1 MSSGGGG
8 GSGVPADT
16 TNVQTIR
23 EAPEIE
29 ARRLGLMDAATEL
42 AKKQTT
48 LPAYQVAAM
57 TTPGA
62 RSLIRSGKATL
73 RPKYGIMNL
82 FGYDPKHKA
91 KLPYY
96 DIFPLIFPLEPAKGG
111 FIGLNF
117 HYLKPG
123 ARAAFLRSLA
133 NTTTDKKFD
142 KKTRYRINWRNN
154 AFMRKT
160 AKHYLFN
167 HVRTSFLNI
176 TAEEMAIAIFLPVAR
191 FKKGSPY

>member
-1 MSSGGGG
+1 MAT
-8 GSGVPADT
+8 VFDKILDKT
-16 TNVQTIR
+16 TGPKSYDWYR
-23 EAPEIE
+23 
-29 ARRLGLMDAATEL
+29 
-42 AKKQTT
+42 KQ
-48 LPAYQVAAM
+48 VRSM

-62 RSLIRSGKATL
+62 RSLINKGKATL

-82 FGYDPKHKA
+82 FGYDPKHKE

-96 DIFPLIFPLEPAKGG
+96 DTFPLIFPLEPAKGG

-117 HYLKPG
+117 HYLPPL
-123 ARAAFLRSLA
+123 ARVRFLRSLA
-133 NTTTDKKFD
+133 NTTNNNKFD
-142 KKTRYRINWRNN
+142 KSTRYRINWRNN
-154 AFMRKT
+154 EFMRKT

>member
-1 MSSGGGG
+1 MAT
-8 GSGVPADT
+8 VFDKILDKT
-16 TNVQTIR
+16 TGPKSYDWYR
-23 EAPEIE
+23 
-29 ARRLGLMDAATEL
+29 
-42 AKKQTT
+42 KK
-48 LPAYQVAAM
+48 VAAM

-62 RSLIRSGKATL
+62 RSLINQGKATL

-82 FGYDPKHKA
+82 FGYDPKHKDR
-91 KLPYY
+91 LPYY
-96 DIFPLIFPLEPAKGG
+96 DTFPLIFPLEPAKGG

-123 ARAAFLRSLA
+123 ARVAFLRSLA

-154 AFMRKT
+154 EFMRKT

-167 HVRTSFLNI
+167 QVRTSFLNI

>member
-1 MSSGGGG
+1 MAT
-8 GSGVPADT
+8 VFDKILDKT
-16 TNVQTIR
+16 TGPKSYDWYRKQVQS
-23 EAPEIE
+23 
-29 ARRLGLMDAATEL
+29 
-42 AKKQTT
+42 
-48 LPAYQVAAM
+48 M

-160 AKHYLFN
+160 AKHYFFN
-167 HVRTSFLNI
+167 HVRKSFLNI

>member
-1 MSSGGGG
+1 MAT
-8 GSGVPADT
+8 VFDKILDT
-16 TNVQTIR
+16 TTGPKSYYWYR
-23 EAPEIE
+23 
-29 ARRLGLMDAATEL
+29 
-42 AKKQTT
+42 KK
-48 LPAYQVAAM
+48 VSSM

-62 RSLIRSGKATL
+62 RSLINKGKATL

-82 FGYDPKHKA
+82 FGYDPKHKDR
-91 KLPYY
+91 LPYY
-96 DIFPLIFPLEPAKGG
+96 DTFPLIFPLEPAKGG

-117 HYLKPG
+117 HYLPPL
-123 ARAAFLRSLA
+123 ARVRFLRSLA
-133 NTTTDKKFD
+133 NTTTNKKFD
-142 KKTRYRINWRNN
+142 KSTRYRINWRNN
-154 AFMRKT
+154 TFMKKT

>member
-1 MSSGGGG
+1 MAT
-8 GSGVPADT
+8 VFDKILDT
-16 TNVQTIR
+16 TTGR
-23 EAPEIE
+23 KSYDWY
-29 ARRLGLMDAATEL
+29 R
-42 AKKQTT
+42 KK
-48 LPAYQVAAM
+48 VRSM
-57 TTPGA
+57 TTPSA
-62 RSLIRSGKATL
+62 RTLISQGKATI

-123 ARAAFLRSLA
+123 ARVAFLRSLA
-133 NTTTDKKFD
+133 NTTTDKRFD
-142 KKTRYRINWRNN
+142 KKTRYNIKWRNN
-154 AFMRKT
+154 QYMRKT

-167 HVRTSFLNI
+167 QVRSSFLNI
-176 TAEEMAIAIFLPVAR
+176 PADEMAIAIFLPVAR
-191 FKKGSPY
+191 FKKGRPY

>member
-1 MSSGGGG
+1 MAT
-8 GSGVPADT
+8 VFDKILDKT
-16 TNVQTIR
+16 TGPKSYDWYR
-23 EAPEIE
+23 
-29 ARRLGLMDAATEL
+29 
-42 AKKQTT
+42 KQ
-48 LPAYQVAAM
+48 VRSM

-62 RSLIRSGKATL
+62 RSLINKGKATL

-82 FGYDPKHKA
+82 FGYDPKHKE

-96 DIFPLIFPLEPAKGG
+96 DTFPLIFPLEPAKGG

-117 HYLKPG
+117 HYLPPL
-123 ARAAFLRSLA
+123 ARVRFLRSLA

-142 KKTRYRINWRNN
+142 KSTRYRINWRNN
-154 AFMRKT
+154 EFMRKT

>member
-1 MSSGGGG
+1 MAT
-8 GSGVPADT
+8 VFDKILDKT
-16 TNVQTIR
+16 TG
-23 EAPEIE
+23 PKSYDWY
-29 ARRLGLMDAATEL
+29 RR
-42 AKKQTT
+42 
-48 LPAYQVAAM
+48 QVRTM

-133 NTTTDKKFD
+133 NTTTDKRFD

-167 HVRTSFLNI
+167 QVRTSFLNI

>member
-1 MSSGGGG
+1 MAT
-8 GSGVPADT
+8 VFDKILDKT
-16 TNVQTIR
+16 TGPKSYDWYRKQVQS
-23 EAPEIE
+23 
-29 ARRLGLMDAATEL
+29 
-42 AKKQTT
+42 
-48 LPAYQVAAM
+48 M

-62 RSLIRSGKATL
+62 RSLINKGKATL

-117 HYLKPG
+117 HYLRPG

-167 HVRTSFLNI
+167 QVRTSFLNI

>member
-1 MSSGGGG
+1 MAT
-8 GSGVPADT
+8 VFDKILDKT
-16 TNVQTIR
+16 TGPKSYDWYR
-23 EAPEIE
+23 
-29 ARRLGLMDAATEL
+29 
-42 AKKQTT
+42 KQ
-48 LPAYQVAAM
+48 VRSM

-62 RSLIRSGKATL
+62 RSLIRSGKATI

-91 KLPYY
+91 TLPYY

-117 HYLKPG
+117 HYLPFG
-123 ARAAFLRSLA
+123 ARVPFLRSLA
-133 NTTTDKKFD
+133 NTTTDKRFD
-142 KKTRYRINWRNN
+142 KRTRYNVNWRNN
-154 AFMRKT
+154 SYMKKT

-176 TAEEMAIAIFLPVAR
+176 TADEMAIAIFLPVAR

>member
-1 MSSGGGG
+1 MAT
-8 GSGVPADT
+8 VFDKILDKT
-16 TNVQTIR
+16 TG
-23 EAPEIE
+23 PKSYDWY
-29 ARRLGLMDAATEL
+29 RR
-42 AKKQTT
+42 
-48 LPAYQVAAM
+48 QVRSM

>member
-1 MSSGGGG
+1 MAT
-8 GSGVPADT
+8 VFDKILDT
-16 TNVQTIR
+16 TTGPKSYDWYR
-23 EAPEIE
+23 
-29 ARRLGLMDAATEL
+29 
-42 AKKQTT
+42 KK
-48 LPAYQVAAM
+48 VAAM

-82 FGYDPKHKA
+82 FGYDPKHKD

-96 DIFPLIFPLEPAKGG
+96 DTFPLILPLEPAKGG

-123 ARAAFLRSLA
+123 ARVAFLRSLA
-133 NTTTDKKFD
+133 NEATDKRFD
-142 KKTRYRINWRNN
+142 KKTRYNINWRNN
-154 AFMRKT
+154 TFMRKT

>member
-1 MSSGGGG
+1 MAT
-8 GSGVPADT
+8 VFDKILDKT
-16 TNVQTIR
+16 TGPKSYDWYR
-23 EAPEIE
+23 
-29 ARRLGLMDAATEL
+29 
-42 AKKQTT
+42 KQ
-48 LPAYQVAAM
+48 VRSM

-62 RSLIRSGKATL
+62 RSLIRSGKATV

-91 KLPYY
+91 TLPYY
-96 DIFPLIFPLEPAKGG
+96 DTFPLIFPLEPAKGG

-117 HYLKPG
+117 HYLRPG
-123 ARAAFLRSLA
+123 ARVAFLRSLA
-133 NTTTDKKFD
+133 NTTTDNKFD

-154 AFMRKT
+154 EFMRKT

-167 HVRTSFLNI
+167 QVRTSFLNI

>member
-1 MSSGGGG
+1 MAT
-8 GSGVPADT
+8 VFDKILDKT
-16 TNVQTIR
+16 TGPKSYDWYRKQVQS
-23 EAPEIE
+23 
-29 ARRLGLMDAATEL
+29 
-42 AKKQTT
+42 
-48 LPAYQVAAM
+48 M

-82 FGYDPKHKA
+82 FGYDPKHKDR
-91 KLPYY
+91 LPYY
-96 DIFPLIFPLEPAKGG
+96 DTFPLIFPLEPAKGG

-133 NTTTDKKFD
+133 DTTTDKKFD

>member
-1 MSSGGGG
+1 MAT
-8 GSGVPADT
+8 VFDKILDKT
-16 TNVQTIR
+16 TG
-23 EAPEIE
+23 PKSYDWY
-29 ARRLGLMDAATEL
+29 RR
-42 AKKQTT
+42 
-48 LPAYQVAAM
+48 QVRSM

-82 FGYDPKHKA
+82 FGYDPKHKE

-96 DIFPLIFPLEPAKGG
+96 DTFPLIFPLEPAKGG

-117 HYLKPG
+117 HYLPPL
-123 ARAAFLRSLA
+123 ARVRFLRSLA

-142 KKTRYRINWRNN
+142 KSTRYRINWRNN
-154 AFMRKT
+154 EFMRKT

-176 TAEEMAIAIFLPVAR
+176 SADEMAIAIFLPVAR

>member
-1 MSSGGGG
+1 MAT
-8 GSGVPADT
+8 VFDKILDKT
-16 TNVQTIR
+16 TG
-23 EAPEIE
+23 PKSYDWY
-29 ARRLGLMDAATEL
+29 RR
-42 AKKQTT
+42 
-48 LPAYQVAAM
+48 QVRTM

-82 FGYDPKHKA
+82 FGYDPKHKDR
-91 KLPYY
+91 LPYY
-96 DIFPLIFPLEPAKGG
+96 DTFPLIFPLEPAKGG

-117 HYLKPG
+117 HYLRPG
-123 ARAAFLRSLA
+123 ARVAFLRSLA
-133 NTTTDKKFD
+133 ITTRYKKFY
-142 KKTRYRINWRNN
+142 KKTRYRFFWRNN